1 MSLHHHNEHGH
12 SHDHGHDHSSRNRL
26 LWALAVTLGFAA
38 VEAIAGWWSGSLAL
52 LGDAGHMVS
61 DATALGLAA
70 FAAILI
76 NKPPTTRLSYGMGR
90 AEVLAA
96 LVNAGLML
104 AIVTGI
110 VITAIGRFSAPQPV
124 AAPVVILV
132 ALIGLVIN
140 IVLAVIL
147 SRGEQTLNIRGAL
160 LHVIGDLLGSVAAL
174 IAGIV
179 IYYTGWTPIDPILS
193 LLICLLILASA
204 LRLLRE
210 TLHVIME
217 GVPAHLNL
225 RDVGLAMA
233 GSPNVRSV
241 HDLHIWTVSSGHVAL
256 SAHVVIDELGLW
268 PRILDNLNQLL
279 KERFDISHSTLQ
291 PECNTFVLHR
301 IPERSAPP

>member
-1 MSLHHHNEHGH
+1 MSTHHHE
-12 SHDHGHDHSSRNRL
+12 HGHDHSHTGHNRL
-26 LWALAVTLGFAA
+26 LWALSITLGFAA
-38 VEAIAGWWSGSLAL
+38 VEAGTGWWSGSLAL

-70 FAAILI
+70 LAAALSS
-76 NKPPTTRLSYGMGR
+76 KPPTARLSYGLGR

-96 LVNAGLML
+96 MINAGLMVT
-104 AIVTGI
+104 IITGI
-110 VITAIGRFSAPQPV
+110 VFAAITRFNAPQPV
-124 AAPVVILV
+124 AAPVVIAV
-132 ALIGLVIN
+132 AFVGLVIN
-140 IVLAVIL
+140 VILAVIL
-147 SRGEQTLNIRGAL
+147 SHGEQTLNVRGAL
-160 LHVIGDLLGSVAAL
+160 LHVLGDLLGSVAAL
-174 IAGIV
+174 VAGIV

-193 LLICLLILASA
+193 LLICALILVSA

-233 GSPNVRSV
+233 GLPNVRSV

-256 SAHVVIDELGLW
+256 SAHVVVDDLGLW
-268 PRILDNLNQLL
+268 PTIMENLNQLL
-279 KERFDISHSTLQ
+279 KDQFNITHTTLQ

-301 IPERSAPP
+301 ISGRGASG